1 MKRWRCPECRG
12 IHTARLGTHW
22 RKFWAAWSIIL
33 LSLLSKEREGRWLE
47 GICRQRQQYWW
58 RGLRRQVQA
67 GGGERAGVLELLV
80 RGVIL
85 ATHSIRDREI
95 RLLSEAPYP
104 IFAATG
110 VQPHAYAPP

>member
-12 IHTARLGTHW
+12 IHSARLGTHW

-67 GGGERAGVLELLV
+67 GGGERAGVVKLFV